1 MDDVEIKK
9 HLALAAEHIAD
20 AESRIR
26 RQQEAIAKQFSGRRP
41 TEFAEKH
48 LAILTETLKT
58 MEQRRKQ
65 LLSELN
71 DEEVSAST

>member
-1 MDDVEIKK
+1 MDEAEIKK

-26 RQQEAIAKQFSGRRP
+26 RQQEAIAKQFLGRRP

-58 MEQRRKQ
+58 MEQRRKK